1 MMQCRS
7 CDLKFRSEGAFNM
20 HRTGK
25 HWLNDG
31 PERRRCMDEIEMLD
45 KGMAKNAGGVWVTS
59 LMPDGFNYGGEKKEV
74 SPTCA

>member
-1 MMQCRS
+1 MMQCRA

-25 HWLNDG
+25 HGLNNG

-45 KGMAKNAGGVWVTS
+45 KGMEKNAKGVWVTA
-59 LMPDGFNYGGEKKEV
+59 LMPEDYKFGAEHV
-74 SPTCA
+74 RD